1 MKHLLEKT
9 CRGCLNKSC
18 QQHIHYHL
26 VRPIGCKIFKFPKSK
41 TMKTYIIINENDGN
55 DSFTVEGNT
64 SEEAAFAA
72 LKELGWGVTEGDEG
86 EEENSMLP

>member
-1 MKHLLEKT
+1 MKYLLEKT

-18 QQHIHYHL
+18 QQHRYYHL
-26 VRPIGCKIFKFPKSK
+26 VRPIGCTVFKFPKSK
-41 TMKTYIIINENDGN
+41 IMKKYIIINEQDGN

-72 LKELGWGVTEGDEG
+72 LKELGWGVTEGDDEDD
-86 EEENSMLP
+86 SIKS